1 MERVPSLLAQA
12 RQTPL
17 GASAELHAV
26 AADAYLMLN
35 GDGDIDSA
43 HERVVAAINA
53 YGGDFDANDR
63 ALIAAID
70 ILFIVCLWGGRADLW
85 RSYPAALARLIP
97 AAPEA
102 DVLLINGFDPVRA
115 TPAVLRGSMQPWRGC
130 TRRSTRMKSE
140 SSPPRPCTSTGC
152 RAAASCCA
160 VSSAESSK
168 AAP

>member
-1 MERVPSLLAQA
+1 MQLERVPSLLAQA

-70 ILFIVCLWGGRADLW
+70 ILFIVCLWGSRADLW
-85 RSYPAALARLIP
+85 RSYLAALARLTP

-102 DVLLINGFDPVRA
+102 NVLLTNGFDPVRA
-115 TPAVLRGSMQPWRGC
+115 TPAVLSRLD
-130 TRRSTRMKSE
+130 
-140 SSPPRPCTSTGC
+140 
-152 RAAASCCA
+152 AALARLH
-160 VSSAESSK
+160 AEVD
-168 AAP
+168 PG